1 MHSWVTFGTLTST
14 DRSEVPVRSSPL
26 VHFSGLV
33 TTLLLVAVLAAGCN
47 GDKKTASTATAPQ
60 LTTTAPTTTTNTVPP
75 PPPAPTGTTKRGK
88 LPPGGR
94 LLIGTRDLYPFLAG
108 RIASYAPQQV
118 TGEGV
123 RILSIASPTAI
134 WVGKNPQ
141 ERLLVSLRL
150 KGEGGPKLKPG
161 KKATFVGALLPA
173 AGKESSFG
181 LKGNDRL
188 KLVSQGAY
196 LDVSAADF
204 HTK

>member
-26 VHFSGLV
+26 LHVSRLV
-33 TTLLLVAVLAAGCN
+33 TALVLVAFLAAGCS
-47 GDKKTASTATAPQ
+47 GDKKTASTSAAPPP
-60 LTTTAPTTTTNTVPP
+60 TTTAPKTTT
-75 PPPAPTGTTKRGK
+75 PPPAPTGTTKSGK

-94 LLIGTRDLYPFLAG
+94 LLLGTRDLYPLLAG

-123 RILSIASPTAI
+123 RILSIAGPTTI

-150 KGEGGPKLKPG
+150 KGEGGPKLTPG
-161 KKATFVGALLPA
+161 QKATFVGALLPA